1 MSIML
6 TEDLVEVEF
15 FRADASDGVDYLELR
30 DITLPKND
38 PLAGFSLGLNRADRK
53 KLIALLLEA
62 DK

>member
-6 TEDLVEVEF
+6 TEDLVEIELF
-15 FRADASDGVDYLELR
+15 CGDAADGADFLELR

-53 KLIALLLEA
+53 RLIAILLEA